1 MYFDIYFSASHGLE
15 IDFPFFGMTVS
26 TPVLAVAVLSVVALR
41 VRKVLRDRKRVA
53 VRQTVASDFANEF
66 EIDWSK

>member
-1 MYFDIYFSASHGLE
+1 MNNYFDIYFSVAHGLE

-26 TPVLAVAVLSVVALR
+26 TSAIVVVTLVVVALR

-53 VRQTVASDFANEF
+53 VRQTVANDFDF
-66 EIDWSK
+66 DWSAN